1 MAATPNTGISRRGFV
16 KAAGA
21 AGIIAAGAASMQA
34 AGEWLVEAK
43 ADEAPVEK
51 TAFTYHQAHC
61 GSMCPLKC
69 TVRDGR
75 LVLVQPNDMAS
86 DRRYQTC
93 CLKGLSEVQHVYGE
107 GRVQTPLKRVGER
120 GENRFEAITWDE
132 ALDAIAASLKEIQS
146 AHGDNAV
153 MVTNGSEADVPFLA
167 PMLGACGQ
175 GNSGIDVGT
184 GNGLD
189 PSLGMGYGF
198 AMTCPEARDW
208 AKSKLVVISG
218 SNFCESSLT
227 TARCLREA
235 QEAGARVVTIDPHFS
250 TTAGKSD
257 QWIPIEPGTDAALFL
272 GMVSYILDNKLYD
285 VDFIKRHTSLPF
297 LVDKKTGKLLRA
309 KEAAVDEAGAE
320 LTGQKDLF
328 YVNVGG
334 RAQVYSK
341 AKPADIELAGSVKVD
356 GKEAVS
362 VFELLVENQNQ
373 YTTDWAAELTGIEA
387 AAIESLAAEYAAGP
401 SSLAVGWGGWDKI
414 SNADIGGHAVSVL
427 VALTGNIG
435 KEGTG
440 VGVYVG
446 GSYTGYSAA
455 LSEWTLPDTMVAGTN
470 DVALYDLPTKEN
482 NVHAWIAVGDAYI
495 QRMADCT
502 SAEDWVKSLDLIV
515 TADPYFT
522 ESAKWSDYILPLT
535 TRFEY
540 DEDYG
545 NIKNGYSHIVMQE
558 KVIEPLFEAKTDL
571 WFTRELAKRL
581 GREEGLPSTARERV
595 DAILAN
601 SEDPYVNGLT
611 VEKLAEHQGIWPA
624 AADIETV
631 RRVVTDY
638 AFATLSGNIDLYY
651 ENLLDYNQAL
661 PNWEQPLEA
670 YKGNLDRDT
679 KPFQLGTMRTRFRI
693 HNQFNDSAWLQELY
707 VPTVDVNPADVEGK
721 GLADGDI
728 VEVKNERGSFKVPV
742 HLNEAIRPGSA
753 RIYEAATADYT
764 AEGNLQSV
772 TNATRLE
779 RGYELM
785 CGPVAPYSD
794 TIVSIEKA

>member
-1 MAATPNTGISRRGFV
+1 MAAKSNTGISRRGFI

-21 AGIIAAGAASMQA
+21 AGVLAAGAAGMSA
-34 AGEWLVEAK
+34 TSSWLTEAK
-43 ADEAPVEK
+43 AVEAPVEK
-51 TAFTYHQAHC
+51 TAFTYHQSHC

-75 LVLVQPNDMAS
+75 LVLIQPNDKAS
-86 DRRYQTC
+86 ERRYQTC
-93 CLKGLSEVQHVYGE
+93 CLKGLSEVQHVYGA

-120 GENRFEAITWDE
+120 GENEFEAITWDE
-132 ALDAIAASLKEIQS
+132 ALDAIAASIKEIQS
-146 AHGDNAV
+146 AHGDNAI
-153 MVTNGSEADVPFLA
+153 MVTNGAEADVPFLA

-189 PSLGMGYGF
+189 PSLGMGAGY

-208 AKSKLVVISG
+208 AKSKLVIISG

-227 TARCLREA
+227 TTRCLREA
-235 QEAGARVVTIDPHFS
+235 QEAGARVVCIDPHFS

-257 QWIPIEPGTDAALFL
+257 QWIPIEVGTDAALFL
-272 GMVSYILDNKLYD
+272 GMISHILDNKLYD
-285 VDFIKRHTSLPF
+285 EDFIKRHTALPF
-297 LVDKKTGKLLRA
+297 LVDKKTGKLLHA
-309 KEAAVDEAGAE
+309 KKPAVDEAGAE
-320 LTGQKDLF
+320 VTGQKDLF
-328 YVNVGG
+328 YVNASGK
-334 RAQVYSK
+334 AAVY
-341 AKPADIELAGSVKVD
+341 ANTKPVDIKLTGSVRVD
-356 GKEAVS
+356 GKEAVT
-362 VFELLVENQNQ
+362 VFDLLRDNQKQ
-373 YTTDWAAELTGIEA
+373 YTASWASEVTGIDA
-387 AAIESLAAEYAAGP
+387 ATIESLAAEYAAGP
-401 SSLAVGWGGWDKI
+401 SSLSVGWGGWDKI
-414 SNADIGGHAVSVL
+414 SNADIGGHACSVL

-446 GSYTGYSAA
+446 GSYTGYAAA
-455 LSEWTLPDTMVAGTN
+455 LSDWALPETMVAGTN
-470 DVALYDLPTKEN
+470 DVALYDLPSKEN
-482 NVHAWIAVGDAYI
+482 NVRGWIAVGDAYI

-558 KVIEPLFEAKTDL
+558 KVIDPLFEAKTDL

-581 GREEGLPSTARERV
+581 GRDKGLPATARERV

-601 SEDPYVNGLT
+601 SDDPYVNSLT

-624 AADIETV
+624 AADIKTV
-631 RRVVTDY
+631 KRVVTDLN
-638 AFATLSGNIDLYY
+638 FATLSGNIDLYY
-651 ENLLDYNQAL
+651 DNLVDFNQAL

-670 YKGNLDRDT
+670 YKGNPDRDA

-707 VPTVDVNPADVEGK
+707 VPTVDVNPADVAGEG
-721 GLADGDI
+721 LVNGDV
-728 VEVKNERGSFKVPV
+728 VEIKNDRGSFKVPV

>member
-1 MAATPNTGISRRGFV
+1 MTAKSNKGISRRGFIKATGV
-16 KAAGA
+16 AGVLAAGA
-21 AGIIAAGAASMQA
+21 AGMSATST
-34 AGEWLVEAK
+34 WLTEAK
-43 ADEAPVEK
+43 ADEVPEEK
-51 TAFTYHQAHC
+51 VAFTYHQSHC

-75 LVLVQPNDMAS
+75 LVLIQPNDMAS
-86 DRRYQTC
+86 ERRYQTC
-93 CLKGLSEVQHVYGE
+93 CLKGLSEVQHVYGA

-120 GENRFEAITWDE
+120 GENKFEAISWDD
-132 ALDAIAASLKEIQS
+132 ALDEIAASIKEIQA

-153 MVTNGSEADVPFLA
+153 MVTNGAEADVPFLA

-175 GNSGIDVGT
+175 GNDGIDVGT

-189 PSLGMGYGF
+189 PSLGMGYGY

-208 AKSKLVVISG
+208 AKSKLVIISG

-235 QEAGARVVTIDPHFS
+235 QIAGARVVTIDPHFS

-257 QWIPIEPGTDAALFL
+257 QWIPIEVGTDAALFL
-272 GMVSYILDNKLYD
+272 GMITHILDNKLYD
-285 VDFIKRHTSLPF
+285 ADFIKRHTALPF
-297 LVDKKTGKLLRA
+297 LVDRKTGKLIQA
-309 KEAAVDEAGAE
+309 KKPAVDEAGAQV
-320 LTGQKDLF
+320 TGQKDVF
-328 YVNVGG
+328 YVNADGKAV
-334 RAQVYSK
+334 VYAD
-341 AKPADIELAGSVKVD
+341 AKPASIKLTGSVKVD
-356 GKEAVS
+356 GKDAVS
-362 VFELLVENQNQ
+362 VFELLLENQKQ
-373 YTTDWAAELTGIEA
+373 YTTEWAAQVTGIEQA
-387 AAIESLAAEYAAGP
+387 TIESLAAEYAQGP
-401 SSLAVGWGGWDKI
+401 SSLSVGWGGWDKI

-446 GSYTGYSAA
+446 GSYTGYAAA
-455 LSEWTLPDTMVAGTN
+455 LSGWTLPENMVAGTN
-470 DVALYDLPTKEN
+470 DVSIYDLPFKEN

-502 SAEDWVKSLDLIV
+502 KAEDWVKSLGLIV
-515 TADPYFT
+515 SADPYFT
-522 ESAKWSDYILPLT
+522 ESAKWSDYVLPLT

-545 NIKNGYSHIVMQE
+545 NIKNGYSHIIMQE
-558 KVIEPLFEAKTDL
+558 KIIDPLFEAKTDL

-581 GREEGLPSTARERV
+581 GRDKGLPTTARERV

-601 SEDPYVNGLT
+601 SEDPYVNSLT
-611 VEKLAEHQGIWPA
+611 VERLAEHQGIWPA

-631 RRVVTDY
+631 RRVVADY

-651 ENLLDYNQAL
+651 DNLVDFNQAL

-670 YKGNLDRDT
+670 YKGNPDRE
-679 KPFQLGTMRTRFRI
+679 KLPFQLGATRTRFRI

-721 GLADGDI
+721 GISNGDV
-728 VEVKNERGSFKVPV
+728 VELKNDRGSFKVPV
-742 HLNEAIRPGSA
+742 HLNESIRPGSA

-764 AEGNLQSV
+764 VEGNLQSV
-772 TNATRLE
+772 TNATRLD

>member
-1 MAATPNTGISRRGFV
+1 MAAMSNTGISRRGFV

-21 AGIIAAGAASMQA
+21 AGILAAGAASMSA
-34 AGEWLVEAK
+34 TGEWLCEAQ
-43 ADEAPVEK
+43 ATDTQEEK
-51 TAFTYHQAHC
+51 VAYTYHQAHC

-75 LVLVQPNDMAS
+75 LVLIQPNDMAS
-86 DRRYQTC
+86 ERRYQTC

-107 GRVQTPLKRVGER
+107 GRIQTPLRRTGER
-120 GENRFEAITWDE
+120 GANEFESITWDT
-132 ALDAIAASLKEIQS
+132 ALDEIAAKIKEVQS

-153 MVTNGSEADVPFLA
+153 MVTNGAEADVDFLA

-189 PSLGMGYGF
+189 PSLGMGYGY

-208 AKSKLVVISG
+208 AKSKLVIISG

-227 TARCLREA
+227 TARCLYEA
-235 QEAGARVVTIDPHFS
+235 QEAGTRVVCIDPHFS
-250 TTAGKSD
+250 TTAGKAD
-257 QWIPIEPGTDAALFL
+257 EWIPIEVGTDAALFL

-285 VDFIKRHTSLPF
+285 ADFIKRHTALPF

-309 KEAAVDEAGAE
+309 KKAAVDEAGAE
-320 LTGQKDLF
+320 LTGQKDIF
-328 YVNVGG
+328 YVNAGG
-334 RAQVYSK
+334 KAVVYAD
-341 AKPADIELAGSVKVD
+341 AKTADVELTGSVKVD
-356 GKEAVS
+356 GAEAVS
-362 VFELLVENQNQ
+362 VFELLLDNQKQ
-373 YTTDWAAELTGIEA
+373 YTTKWAAELTGIDA
-387 AAIESLAAEYAAGP
+387 ATIESLAAEYAVGP

-455 LSEWTLPDTMVAGTN
+455 LGSWALPETMVAGTN
-470 DVALYDLPTKEN
+470 DVALYDLPSKEN

-502 SAEDWVKSLDLIV
+502 TAEDWIKSLDLIV
-515 TADPYFT
+515 SADPYFT

-545 NIKNGYSHIVMQE
+545 NIKNGYSHIVLQE
-558 KVIEPLFEAKTDL
+558 KIIEPLFEAKTDL

-581 GREEGLPSTARERV
+581 GRDAGLPATARERV

-601 SEDPYVNGLT
+601 SADPYVNSLT
-611 VEKLAEHQGIWPA
+611 VEKLAEHQGVWPA
-624 AADIETV
+624 AADIDSV
-631 RRVVTDY
+631 KRVVTDLN
-638 AFATLSGNIDLYY
+638 FATLSGNIDLYY
-651 ENLLDYNQAL
+651 EGLLDFNQAL
-661 PNWEQPLEA
+661 PNWEAPLEA
-670 YKGNLDRDT
+670 YKDNPDRAE
-679 KPFQLGTMRTRFRI
+679 KPFQLGATRTRFRI

-707 VPTVDVNPADVEGK
+707 VPTVDVNPVDVEGK
-721 GLADGDI
+721 DIQNGDVVVI
-728 VEVKNERGSFKVPV
+728 KNDRGSFKVPV